1 MWTNLRKLADSMAVP
16 LASSAKMQASTSPI
30 PSLAVGTNPAPGLKG
45 PKGLAPRTNYSRVNA
60 GAPPAAD
67 VGAGQKA
74 VPPDPNSMLRKAA
87 SEDSMISPHMTIQQM
102 VKAAA
107 ASVQKR
113 ASIEAEAARH
123 QVAPSEVDLGLDEK
137 VASAHIPAELESIS
151 TETVEKLACAVEY
164 VLSVEKEAA
173 EATVQNGPGDGPTAL
188 KVQEAQSSNNEIE
201 AGGQGQA
208 TSPRQPPM
216 NPSLQKDPTRTSDP
230 GTGLETNDDAQL
242 PPYPEKISA
251 PIDLI
256 RKTAA
261 SFSAGG
267 ALRRGKELLTGSK
280 ARQLAKDLKAHDGAL
295 PSAARQP
302 MEQALKSETRKH
314 HATVGAAAGGAGL
327 LAGGLRGKKK
337 EASGVDSRLV
347 DAFLGLRKQ
356 AEDAVNPARS
366 ASGEPGGAPV
376 GGQPQGSTHLVASNE
391 AAINATKG
399 QAKEKAKQDVGKV
412 VEEPAQSAAT
422 DKTLG
427 QAFEHTEQAGTKI
440 SSSMKSAAAR
450 ALLEKLSAD
459 AKKKVKSSMGGGQ
472 FQAPPVGGVAS
483 GPAV

>member
-1 MWTNLRKLADSMAVP
+1 
-16 LASSAKMQASTSPI
+16 
-30 PSLAVGTNPAPGLKG
+30 
-45 PKGLAPRTNYSRVNA
+45 
-60 GAPPAAD
+60 
-67 VGAGQKA
+67 
-74 VPPDPNSMLRKAA
+74 
-87 SEDSMISPHMTIQQM
+87 MTIQQM

-188 KVQEAQSSNNEIE
+188 QVQEAQSSNNEIE

-216 NPSLQKDPTRTSDP
+216 NPSLQKDPTRASDP

-261 SFSAGG
+261 SLS
-267 ALRRGKELLTGSK
+267 
-280 ARQLAKDLKAHDGAL
+280 
-295 PSAARQP
+295 
-302 MEQALKSETRKH
+302 
-314 HATVGAAAGGAGL
+314 VGAAAGGAGL

-356 AEDAVNPARS
+356 AEDAINSASSSSGSAVDPDTS